1 VLRDSYVHTGL
12 GDPAG
17 PPDRWQDVGTIVIAT
32 VRSGWMAELES
43 WTLSDFDDGTRTF
56 PVYRKG
62 TGPGVVVVH
71 EVPGITPQVA
81 AFAQE
86 VVDAGFTVAMPS
98 LFGTPGRS
106 MSVGYALGT
115 FGRLCVRSEFTKLG
129 LRRTA
134 PIADWLRA
142 LARSLHEELGGPG
155 VGALG
160 MCFTGGFALAM
171 MAGAPVVAPVVAQPS
186 SPFPVGRQ
194 HRADLNLSP
203 ADLASV
209 RAKAA
214 DGCSVLGLRYLGDPA
229 VGTRFDT
236 LRRELGDNF
245 VAVEF
250 PGRQH
255 STLTEHRQQEGVD
268 RVLAFFRER
277 LATAS

>member
-1 VLRDSYVHTGL
+1 MVELDSW
-12 GDPAG
+12 A
-17 PPDRWQDVGTIVIAT
+17 
-32 VRSGWMAELES
+32 
-43 WTLSDFDDGTRTF
+43 LSDFNDGTRTF

-62 TGPGVVVVH
+62 EGPGVVVVH
-71 EVPGITPQVA
+71 EIPGITPKVLG
-81 AFAQE
+81 FAQE
-86 VVDAGFTVAMPS
+86 VVDAGFTVVLPN

-106 MSVGYALGT
+106 ATGGYTIATL
-115 FGRLCVRSEFTKLG
+115 GRLCVRSEFTKLG

-142 LARSLHEELGGPG
+142 LARSLHEEQGGPG

-171 MAGAPVVAPVVAQPS
+171 MADAPVVAPVLAQPS
-186 SPFPVGRQ
+186 TPFPVSAA

-209 RAKAA
+209 KAKAA
-214 DGCSVLGLRYLGDPA
+214 DGCSVLGLRFRDDPA

-277 LATAS
+277 LVTTGSAPE